1 MVIFGFKE
9 KSRIKK
15 NIKEA
20 VNKINNNVY
29 NDDLWLGRFEMILN
43 KIRFQRFEDWSGYT
57 ALIEITL
64 LDKRTNLIKKEYVSY
79 SEIFLESHLWKF
91 MNDFIVETVKVW
103 QEDPRPQLG
112 KTENFRDIKW
122 KDIL

>member
-20 VNKINNNVY
+20 VNKIINNNVY
-29 NDDLWLGRFEMILN
+29 NDDLWLGIFEIILN

-64 LDKRTNLIKKEYVSY
+64 IDNRTGLTKKEYVGY
-79 SEIFLESHLWKF
+79 SEIFLGSHLWNF
-91 MNDFIVETVKVW
+91 MNDFIVGTTKVW
-103 QEDPRPQLG
+103 EENPRPQLG
-112 KTENFRDIKW
+112 KTENYRNI
-122 KDIL
+122 

>member
-64 LDKRTNLIKKEYVSY
+64 FDKRTNLTKKEYVSY

-112 KTENFRDIKW
+112 QTQNFRDIKW

>member
-20 VNKINNNVY
+20 INKINNNVY
-29 NDDLWLGRFEMILN
+29 NDDLWLGRFEIKLD
-43 KIRFQRFEDWSGYT
+43 KIRYQRFEDWSGYT
-57 ALIEITL
+57 TLTEVTLI
-64 LDKRTNLIKKEYVSY
+64 DKGTNLTKKEYVRY
-79 SEIFLESHLWKF
+79 SEIFLDSYFWRL

-103 QEDPRPQLG
+103 EENPRPQLG
-112 KTENFRDIKW
+112 KT
-122 KDIL
+122 KDYRNV

>member
-1 MVIFGFKE
+1 MIFGFKE
-9 KSRIKK
+9 KRRIKK

-20 VNKINNNVY
+20 INKINNNVY

-64 LDKRTNLIKKEYVSY
+64 LDKRTSLTKKEYVSY
-79 SEIFLESHLWKF
+79 SEIFLGSHLWNF
-91 MNDFIVETVKVW
+91 MNDFIVGTAKVW
-103 QEDPRPQLG
+103 EENPRPQLG
-112 KTENFRDIKW
+112 KT
-122 KDIL
+122 KDYRNI

>member
-9 KSRIKK
+9 KREIKK
-15 NIKEA
+15 NIKDA
-20 VNKINNNVY
+20 INKINKNIY

-112 KTENFRDIKW
+112 QTQNFRDIKW